1 MKRLIGVVVLTS
13 GLVVF
18 AQQPFQD
25 DSGDAPDHGVA
36 RLSLQNGNVS
46 VTHGDTGDM
55 VAAQVNAPLVAS
67 DRVLTGEG
75 SRAEIQFDALNM
87 IRLAPMTEVRM
98 GELQYRRFLVQVA
111 QGTVTLRVLRPSNA
125 QSEAQVE
132 ISTPNS
138 SVHPLQPGTYRITV
152 HGDGT
157 SEITVREGEAE
168 VFSPT
173 GSEPLRAGTTMMSRG
188 SASDPE
194 FRTTAAIGFDEWDRW
209 NTERDR
215 AFDRVNESSRYVSPD
230 ISGAEDLS
238 NHGRW
243 VNDPSYG
250 SVWVPNADPDWAP
263 YRNGRWSYID
273 YYGWSWVSYDPWGW
287 APYHYGRWYQGGY
300 GWSWYPGPVASRY
313 YWRPALVGF
322 FGWGSPGFGMSAG
335 FGFGN
340 VGWVPLA
347 PYEPFRPWYGRNSY
361 GNRVTVI
368 NNTNIVNVYRNA
380 RVNGGVT
387 SLRAGDFGRVPVD
400 NRSYVRAG
408 DHDLTRGGMV
418 NGPLGFGAT
427 REGRQFTGRDFN
439 PRGLPS
445 PSGNTRF
452 YSPSAAGF
460 NGPQDRGGW
469 RKFGDHSGGGG
480 ARPGG
485 GAVERPRGRGN
496 LGFDGFGGNSS
507 RGNDQQPVQVRS
519 PIVTNRDGF
528 GGERRDQRGGFG
540 GFGGNFGGP
549 RSNPGANRGDG
560 GGSGG
565 RFPQQG
571 GQPGDAGPG
580 GVRGGGGARGD
591 AGVDSRDKG
600 LGGGAAPG
608 GDAGGG
614 FGGGFGGARGGGG
627 SRGDGGGG
635 FGGGGMRGGGGV
647 PRGDSGDG
655 FGGARGGGGSRGDG
669 GGGGGNPRGGGFGGG
684 GGPRGGHSG
693 GPRGN

>member
-1 MKRLIGVVVLTS
+1 MKRLIGLTT
-13 GLVVF
+13 LVIGMMLVPLQ
-18 AQQPFQD
+18 AQQPASQPFQD

-46 VTHGDTGDM
+46 VAHGDTGDM

-87 IRLAPMTEVRM
+87 IRLAPMSEVRM
-98 GELQYRRFLVQVA
+98 GELQYRRYLVQVA
-111 QGTVTLRVLRPSNA
+111 QGTVTFRVLRPSNA

-157 SEITVREGEAE
+157 SEITVREGEAD

-173 GSEPLRAGTTMMSRG
+173 GSEPLRAGTTLMSRG

-322 FGWGSPGFGMSAG
+322 FGWGSPGFGVSVG

-347 PYEPFRPWYGRNSY
+347 PYEPFRPWYGRNIY
-361 GNRVTVI
+361 GGNRVTVI

-408 DHDLTRGGMV
+408 DRDLTRGGMV
-418 NGPLGFGAT
+418 NGPLGVGPT
-427 REGRQFTGRDFN
+427 REGREFTGRDFN

-496 LGFDGFGGNSS
+496 LGFDGFGGNNS
-507 RGNDQQPVQVRS
+507 RGNDQQPVQVRP

-614 FGGGFGGARGGGG
+614 FGGGAPGGGG

-635 FGGGGMRGGGGV
+635 I
-647 PRGDSGDG
+647 
-655 FGGARGGGGSRGDG
+655 